1 MNNLKQNKV
10 KIKNLRPLGRS
21 YSSNKSTPEEKL
33 KEWGIN
39 KEFLLCPTCYKKKMK
54 HVKQ

>member
-1 MNNLKQNKV
+1 MTNKFCD
-10 KIKNLRPLGRS
+10 LC
-21 YSSNKSTPEEKL
+21 NKSTPEEKL